1 MAQVAQRHCLMPQ
14 SESIPTQNS
23 RAITLAAHAAFVPTG
38 IVTVL
43 LGPLLPILA
52 VRWVLNDVQSG
63 YLFTAQF
70 TGAMLGTIASGWLVS
85 RVGYRP
91 PIVAGLLMMAIGTSG
106 LSASSWVIGIA
117 CVACNGLGYGLAVPA
132 CNISVAEANPSRR
145 AGALNLLNF
154 SWSAGS
160 VACPFL
166 IGAFARVHA
175 VRMFLIGM
183 GGVIVLVALVI
194 ARLPYPRREGHATS
208 VSSQPG
214 AALWTNPFVT
224 ILGLL
229 FFLYVGTETCL
240 GGWIASFAKRLGAG
254 SVSLSVMTPSFFY
267 GALLLGRGLAPV
279 VLGAVSELA
288 LARLGLGLAF
298 CGVVELMLA
307 HSLPTV
313 IVGATLGGLGLAAVY
328 PITISMLTH
337 KFGPRATNLA
347 ALMFS
352 LANLGG
358 ASMPWLVGYCSV
370 QFSSLR
376 AGLAVPLLGAVGMLV
391 LYFANWRRSP
401 SETYPTVAV

>member
-1 MAQVAQRHCLMPQ
+1 MAKVASRAALMPQ
-14 SESIPTQNS
+14 PETISAQSA
-23 RAITLAAHAAFVPTG
+23 RAITIAAHAAFVPTG

-52 VRWVLNDVQSG
+52 TRWVLNDVQSG

-70 TGAMLGTIASGWLVS
+70 TGAMIGTLGSGWLVS

-91 PIVAGLLMMAIGTSG
+91 PIVAGLLMMAIGTVG
-106 LSASSWVIGIA
+106 LSAGPWLLGIA

-132 CNISVAEANPSRR
+132 SNISVAEANPTRR

-166 IGAFARVHA
+166 ISAFARVHA
-175 VRMFLIGM
+175 VPTFLLATGAA
-183 GGVIVLVALVI
+183 VVLIALAI
-194 ARLPYPRREGHATS
+194 ARLPYPHRESKTTLTS
-208 VSSQPG
+208 APDQASF
-214 AALWTNPFVT
+214 WMNPFVS

-267 GALLLGRGLAPV
+267 GALLLGRGLAPI
-279 VLGAVSELA
+279 VLRTVSELA
-288 LARLGLGLAF
+288 LARLGLALASF
-298 CGVVELMLA
+298 GVLDLMLA
-307 HSLPTV
+307 HSLPAV
-313 IVGATLGGLGLAAVY
+313 IVGAALGGLGLSAVY

-337 KFGPRATNLA
+337 KFGPRATSLA
-347 ALMFS
+347 SLMFS

-358 ASMPWLVGYCSV
+358 ASMPWLVGYSSV

-376 AGLAVPLLGAVGMLV
+376 AGLAVPFLGAVGMLA
-391 LYFANWRRSP
+391 LYLVNWRLVPDEAKPR
-401 SETYPTVAV
+401 VAV